1 MSNNTK
7 SRRLILLL
15 DGLTATSFRPA
26 PKGAALKT
34 AIKARELGLVEF
46 ERAGPAWRFRLTPA
60 GLSLRLER
68 RRQTTT
74 PPT

>member
-1 MSNNTK
+1 MITNTK
-7 SRRLILLL
+7 SQRLILLL
-15 DGLTATSFRPA
+15 DGLSATSFGPA
-26 PKGAALKT
+26 PKGAGLKT

-60 GLSLRLER
+60 GLSPRLEH
-68 RRQTTT
+68 RRQTT